1 MKYSTGFWNRM
12 AKSYAKKPVADEEAY
27 QFKLD
32 KIRHTLTPEMK
43 VMEFGCGT
51 GSTALQLAPG
61 VMDYQAVDFSHNM
74 IAIAQQKLIDT
85 PISQLSFKQSALEEF
100 SIDGNSLDVV
110 LGMSVLHLLNDP
122 EAAIQYVF
130 SKLKPGGYFFSSTAC
145 IADSMPWFKYIT
157 PIGNALRLLP
167 KLHVFTRQTLMT
179 HLSEAGF
186 DIEYQWVSENNKMTC
201 FITARKPIV

>member
-1 MKYSTGFWNRM
+1 M

-51 GSTALQLAPG
+51 GSTALQLAPL
-61 VMDYQAVDFSHNM
+61 VMHYQAIDFSHKM
-74 IAIAQQKLIDT
+74 IAIAQQKLINT
-85 PISQLSFKQSALEEF
+85 PASQLSFKQSALEEF
-100 SIDGNSLDVV
+100 PLDGNSLDVV

-122 EAAIQYVF
+122 ESAIQYVF

-157 PIGNALRLLP
+157 PIGNALGLLP
-167 KLHVFTRQTLMT
+167 RLHIFTQQTLLSY
-179 HLSEAGF
+179 LSEAGF
-186 DIEYQWVSENNKMTC
+186 DIEYQWASENNKMTC
-201 FITARKPIV
+201 FIVAKKPMI

>member
-1 MKYSTGFWNRM
+1 M
-12 AKSYAKKPVADEEAY
+12 AKSYAKKPVADENAY

-51 GSTALQLAPG
+51 GSTAVQLAPR

-85 PISQLSFKQSALEEF
+85 PISQLSFKQSTLEEF
-100 SIDGNSLDVV
+100 SLDGNSLDVV
-110 LGMSVLHLLNDP
+110 IGMSVLHLLNDP
-122 EAAIQYVF
+122 ESAIQYVF

-157 PIGNALRLLP
+157 PIGNALGLLP
-167 KLHVFTRQTLMT
+167 RLHVFTQQTL
-179 HLSEAGF
+179 LSYLSKAGF
-186 DIEYQWVSENNKMTC
+186 DIEYQWASKNNKMTC
-201 FITARKPIV
+201 FIVAIKPML